1 MALPSDAILTRK
13 LHELESR
20 LREAFVFPR
29 RPPTEEEEEWAAPP
43 GYAPPSDDEIGRRF
57 EFLKNL
63 LSAEMESHQGSKPA
77 HLYHIAERLASIQDG
92 YRNWAELGLS
102 PDGPQTLDSASACS
116 CTSSCFNEEKDD
128 EGTPEP
134 PVSENPQPI
143 EPIISQG
150 VENALPHRESPP
162 TSRGKMGFTAGV
174 VTLLATAA
182 AGAAA
187 VVLLV
192 VSNFSDAERSILLVP
207 T

>member
-77 HLYHIAERLASIQDG
+77 HLYHIAERLG
-92 YRNWAELGLS
+92 YLRW
-102 PDGPQTLDSASACS
+102 PQTLDSASACS

-150 VENALPHRESPP
+150 WRMHCH
-162 TSRGKMGFTAGV
+162 GIHAGV

-182 AGAAA
+182 AAAM
-187 VVLLV
+187 VLLV